1 MKILRPGCKLDEFSV
16 ALLRSPEASRT
27 RLSIVCSTV
36 FQSSLHELISYFPK
50 LIRLNGTCSFYGN
63 TSNLLGLY
71 QKIQIKNVDQDRP
84 VYKRTQNTFDGD
96 EVYLFYNNKFGE
108 WQIAPNVNGSGIWLF
123 IKSNGKS
130 FIILDFEYCLYAFLL
145 RTSALTPLMIQK
157 TIQSEEVDWTEADPE
172 GGWSIRPASITIKT
186 AAK

>member
-1 MKILRPGCKLDEFSV
+1 MKFLKLLKNLISKLKILQNRFPIMMKMWNIEKWCLKILRSGCKLDEFSV
-16 ALLRSPEASRT
+16 ALLRSPESGRT
-27 RLSIVCSTV
+27 RLSLVFSTV
-36 FQSSLHELISYFPK
+36 FQLSLHELISYFPK

-71 QKIQIKNVDQDRP
+71 QKIRIKNFDQDRP

-130 FIILDFEYCLYAFLL
+130 FII
-145 RTSALTPLMIQK
+145 
-157 TIQSEEVDWTEADPE
+157 
-172 GGWSIRPASITIKT
+172 
-186 AAK
+186 